1 MSSLPGD
8 LHRDL
13 LTPFIVI
20 SHTTIENVVFA
31 LMICRQ
37 YDSSQNKIIDSF
49 IYRRIES
56 RFVERQDLL
65 CEA

>member
-1 MSSLPGD
+1 
-8 LHRDL
+8 
-13 LTPFIVI
+13 
-20 SHTTIENVVFA
+20 
-31 LMICRQ
+31 MICRQ